1 MMHIFILLNKS
12 VTYGAKKYRDLLKQ
26 EDVKDRNFVA
36 TVRMLPTELEI
47 ANLQAMMNN
56 AITSNPQLII
66 YLDPFKAMRIAKEN
80 VPLAELY
87 FRQAQKRYI
96 KTEQEKAQAN
106 SEQNAEIQ
114 QASMQAKAQGDAA
127 LLEKTNFG
135 KEKQIVLQGMFDLA
149 KANIPV
155 PVELQQLISDM
166 LQNVEV
172 PIAVQNQQRQQAL
185 EQQAQQEQQ
194 QMEQQQMEGQQ
205 GSPEEEQMMME
216 QQQMEQQ

>member
-1 MMHIFILLNKS
+1 
-12 VTYGAKKYRDLLKQ
+12 
-26 EDVKDRNFVA
+26 
-36 TVRMLPTELEI
+36 
-47 ANLQAMMNN
+47 
-56 AITSNPQLII
+56 
-66 YLDPFKAMRIAKEN
+66 MRRAKEK

-96 KTEQEKAQAN
+96 KTEQEKAQMN

-194 QMEQQQMEGQQ
+194 QMQQMEGEQ
-205 GSPEEEQMMME
+205 GVPQE
-216 QQQMEQQ
+216 QQMEQQMEMQQQ